1 MNRHRATALALV
13 LAVLFA
19 GCSGI
24 GGSGGT
30 TSPTGTTTSAA
41 TSSST
46 ANTATTEMWI
56 EPSTPQKAEVKS
68 ESGHIAGV
76 KFVDKVGA
84 KNGGYGD
91 FDLRV
96 TADTRF
102 PNVDPKSDGEPY
114 FLVKINGKSVARKNA
129 EWQQKKNGEFTI
141 TILRDALDQFDSGT
155 LTVRVTLLE
164 NDSHSDDKYDTW
176 KGTIEYRSGG

>member
-41 TSSST
+41 TNSSTTTTTTT

-56 EPSTPQKAEVKS
+56 EPSTPQKTEVKS

-84 KNGGYGD
+84 KNGSYGD

-114 FLVKINGKSVARKNA
+114 FLFKING
-129 EWQQKKNGEFTI
+129 
-141 TILRDALDQFDSGT
+141 
-155 LTVRVTLLE
+155 
-164 NDSHSDDKYDTW
+164 
-176 KGTIEYRSGG
+176 